1 MNWDDALGKIQ
12 PHIDGAPRAGAPS
25 MGAGNIPY
33 APGATS
39 FSPNTAPY
47 RTQNQPAQ
55 DLPVNAGGRPPGQGG
70 APAPSAPAPGGQ
82 GGAQQIDPMT
92 SLAYMQQL
100 YDWFMSGRR
109 KVQR

>member
-12 PHIDGAPRAGAPS
+12 PHIDGAPRAGAPG

-39 FSPNTAPY
+39 FSPNTAPQ
-47 RTQNQPAQ
+47 RTQNQPVQ
-55 DLPVNAGGRPPGQGG
+55 DFPVNAGGRPPGEGSAG
-70 APAPSAPAPGGQ
+70 PPPAAGQ
-82 GGAQQIDPMT
+82 GSAQQIDPMT